1 MIFPVDLWR
10 EAVIELECKQHNFR
24 GKKDEKQ
31 AIQRSLSLSAN
42 PKHLIKG
49 VFYAAQRVFAE
60 FGVKNHTF
68 GNNKFSSYS
77 IKSSGLL
84 RVARN
89 DVCSVGRSM
98 IEMLGVLAI
107 IGVLSVGGIAG
118 YSKAMEKWKI
128 DKATEEYSHIIFGML
143 QHIDDV
149 RKLSPQSGYTGLADL
164 AIALNLIPNSWN
176 KIGDKHFMDAYGNM
190 VQVQARAE
198 NLVFDIFIGGIQSNN
213 DSTSSPGWS
222 PRLCESLIS
231 NLAQP
236 LHSAVNIVNTW
247 QSGKGGIYYR
257 GDAYCGGN
265 IPCVSSITLNNIHEM
280 CKHCDGS
287 RECCI
292 TLEF

>member
-1 MIFPVDLWR
+1 M
-10 EAVIELECKQHNFR
+10 
-24 GKKDEKQ
+24 
-31 AIQRSLSLSAN
+31 
-42 PKHLIKG
+42 
-49 VFYAAQRVFAE
+49 
-60 FGVKNHTF
+60 
-68 GNNKFSSYS
+68 
-77 IKSSGLL
+77 L
-84 RVARN
+84 RRCTPRN
-89 DVCSVGRSM
+89 DICSAGRSM

-107 IGVLSVGGIAG
+107 IGVLTVGGIAG

-176 KIGDKHFMDAYGNM
+176 KIGDKYFMDAYGNM

-247 QSGKGGIYYR
+247 QNGKGGIYYR